1 MCGGAMSLGGRA
13 RTHAGGGDWEGGSKS
28 LLVVFYLQTEDA
40 AVAAEIDRKIQEVSL
55 HHSFLLYCDFNVLI
69 TLKRQVLNYVFM

>member
-1 MCGGAMSLGGRA
+1 MSLGGRA

-40 AVAAEIDRKIQEVSL
+40 AVAAEIDRKIQEVSC
-55 HHSFLLYCDFNVLI
+55 HFCFYYIFFLYTDISEKTSTEFCF
-69 TLKRQVLNYVFM
+69 YVK